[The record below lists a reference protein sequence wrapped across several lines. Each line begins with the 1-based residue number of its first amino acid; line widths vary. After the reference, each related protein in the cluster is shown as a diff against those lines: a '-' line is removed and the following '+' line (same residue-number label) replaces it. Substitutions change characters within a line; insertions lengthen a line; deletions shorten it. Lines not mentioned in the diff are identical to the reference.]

1 MTSSSSTQGSKI
13 FPLRLIVSLIIM
25 FHYGTKTFFFSCLSQ
40 ARIYRH
46 FRCTM

>member
-25 FHYGTKTFFFSCLSQ
+25 FHYGTKTRFFMFEPSKNIQ
-40 ARIYRH
+40 T
-46 FRCTM
+46 F